1 MKWDHIQVT
10 CQNGKKVNWSSWN
23 KIIGA
28 YARGQHYI
36 FAKINNNIFSF
47 ISFIPTSFDKFFSD
61 GQSEGKSNS
70 VQSKHKLNVC
80 LDKCSFSDCHFLCWR
95 SSCKGQEK
103 EAWEYLFRRKKY
115 AASTLSE
122 VTNTTKLRSQ
132 GSFLVFHEGEKK
144 QRKCNDLAFL
154 LTMTIF
160 ENFLTKNSIFI
171 YASFNTILP
180 QFSKILKVVKSLCY
194 M

>member
-1 MKWDHIQVT
+1 MKWNHIQVT
-10 CQNGKKVNWSSWN
+10 CQNGKKVKRNSWN

-36 FAKINNNIFSF
+36 FAKINNDIFSF
-47 ISFIPTSFDKFFSD
+47 IPTPFDKFLKT
-61 GQSEGKSNS
+61 GQFEGKTNS
-70 VQSKHKLNVC
+70 VQSRLKPNVC

-103 EAWEYLFRRKKY
+103 EAWDYLFRRKKY

-132 GSFLVFHEGEKK
+132 GSFLAFHEGEKK

-160 ENFLTKNSIFI
+160 ENFLTENSVFI
-171 YASFNTILP
+171 YAPFTTIFP
-180 QFSKILKVVKSLCY
+180 
-194 M
+194 

>member
-1 MKWDHIQVT
+1 M
-10 CQNGKKVNWSSWN
+10 
-23 KIIGA
+23 
-28 YARGQHYI
+28 
-36 FAKINNNIFSF
+36 
-47 ISFIPTSFDKFFSD
+47 
-61 GQSEGKSNS
+61 QSR
-70 VQSKHKLNVC
+70 HKPNVC

-132 GSFLVFHEGEKK
+132 GSFLVFSEGEKK

-160 ENFLTKNSIFI
+160 ENFLTRNFIFI
-171 YASFNTILP
+171 YASFTTILP
-180 QFSKILKVVKSLCY
+180 QFPKILKVYVICKVLEEKISNWKAKLWEKEFQFRQELS
-194 M
+194 